1 MWNTPV
7 SKAIFANRLLLGLL
21 LSLVIGL
28 ASCVNPQQVE
38 FLEREQRRLRGDLTT
53 LQADVDAVRTTLADT
68 RANIQQMQRDL
79 SAIKERVD
87 ETRVQVGRQ
96 IGQTSREGD
105 QRVKTLE
112 SRLAKLEEDAK
123 AQAELVRKREEELKQ
138 LRESMQT
145 AQDAQAA
152 ALAAQKLSTQGAADI
167 SLGESEAIRRD
178 YESGWRAFERKDY
191 KAALARFRDFL
202 KKNPRSRLAASAQYW
217 IGESHFSLR
226 EFDRAIVEFDEVRR
240 RYPQSD
246 KVPAALLRQGAAFT
260 ELGEKLNARL
270 VLQELVE
277 KYPQSAEAGRAK
289 QRLKALES

>member
-1 MWNTPV
+1 MLV
-7 SKAIFANRLLLGLL
+7 SKPTFGNKFFLCLL
-21 LSLVIGL
+21 LSLSAGL

-38 FLEREQRRLRGDLTT
+38 FLEREQRRLRSDLTT

-68 RANIQQMQRDL
+68 RANIQQMQRDV

-87 ETRVQVGRQ
+87 ETHVQVGRQ
-96 IGQTSREGD
+96 IGKTSREGD

-123 AQAELVRKREEELKQ
+123 AQAELVRNREEELKQ

-145 AQDAQAA
+145 AQEAQAA
-152 ALAAQKLSTQGAADI
+152 AQAAQKLSADGAADI
-167 SLGESEAIRRD
+167 ALGESETIRRD
-178 YESGWRAFERKDY
+178 YETGWRAFERKDY
-191 KAALARFRDFL
+191 KIALARFRDFL
-202 KKNPRSRLAASAQYW
+202 KKNPKSRLAVSAQYW
-217 IGESHFSLR
+217 IGESYFALR

-240 RYPQSD
+240 RYAQSE

>member
-1 MWNTPV
+1 V
-7 SKAIFANRLLLGLL
+7 SQSIIASKVPLGLL
-21 LSLVIGL
+21 LGFSVAF

-38 FLEREQRRLRGDLTT
+38 FLEREQRRLRSDMTT

-123 AQAELVRKREEELKQ
+123 AQAEAVKKRDEELQ
-138 LRESMQT
+138 GLRDSMRS
-145 AQDAQAA
+145 AQEAQAA
-152 ALAAQKLSTQGAADI
+152 AAAAQKLSADGAAEI
-167 SLGESEAIRRD
+167 ALGESEIIRRD
-178 YESGWRAFERKDY
+178 YESGWRAFERRDY
-191 KAALARFRDFL
+191 RSAIGRFREFL
-202 KKNPRSRLAASAQYW
+202 KKNPKSRLAANAQYW
-217 IGESHFSLR
+217 IGESHFATR

-240 RYPQSD
+240 KYAQSD

-277 KYPQSAEAGRAK
+277 KYPQSAEAARAK
-289 QRLKALES
+289 QRLKTLES

>member
-1 MWNTPV
+1 MSSLT
-7 SKAIFANRLLLGLL
+7 IANKLSLFLL
-21 LSLVIGL
+21 LSLGTGL

-112 SRLAKLEEDAK
+112 SRLAKLEEEAK

-145 AQDAQAA
+145 AQEAQAA
-152 ALAAQKLSTQGAADI
+152 VQAAQRLSADGAADVA
-167 SLGESEAIRRD
+167 LGESETIRRD
-178 YESGWRAFERKDY
+178 YETGWRAFERKDY
-191 KAALARFRDFL
+191 KIALARFRDFI
-202 KKNPRSRLAASAQYW
+202 KKNPKSRLAASAQYW
-217 IGESHFSLR
+217 LGESHFALR

-240 RYPQSD
+240 KHAQSD

-277 KYPQSAEAGRAK
+277 KYPQSAEAARAK